1 MSFLHENE
9 SEHIA
14 ARITNEGR
22 QKIAEGN
29 FNVEYFQIGD
39 SEFDY
44 NFDAYNGITGTTNPS
59 QKVYTP
65 LDKDSI
71 VKYPYKVSQSSIT
84 GTTYGTPVQ
93 VSQIET
99 IRNEM
104 GAAGFVSKYIEYDD
118 ILCTGSTI
126 ECTYTQVPISAIS
139 GTTTL
144 YITGGTFSDC
154 EYITI
159 AFTTLTGTDPSHP
172 IISGQSASLIY
183 KVTNY
188 TSGATVNTL
197 TLDRSMPNMAS
208 ICAGGFA
215 TVICNKCNPF
225 FTGPYDTDLTCLPNT
240 QNPED
245 QQDSWTMNIVWSTE
259 PAGMDVFGGV
269 SDDRDEETSG
279 YTSNVFVSIK
289 EFLGYGS
296 SSGQTTNTGT
306 TITNTFGDVIIVTPE
321 EQHSLAILH
330 YSELNSEREP
340 EKFFKY
346 EDYISTNNSEVD
358 ALLYDE
364 EGDPI
369 TDLEYFEIY
378 IPFLYYERNTGTTIG
393 ARFFMGD
400 TDYYINSSAIDTKL
414 NKLKY
419 RYLIDEQNV
428 KVGKIFYNHK
438 TIVFDDQEIVAT
450 LDYKSNRKYTLPIP
464 RVAQVPVDTKCGV
477 DGNPLEPLMSGTTG
491 QTVFVTYMFQY
502 TGDTALN
509 GLHCNHYSKI
519 TGTTLNAD
527 VSLKFSDDSF
537 QFMRTVNCGNKTGY
551 TANKMF
557 VLAQLVD
564 TGDQPLPN
572 LWRKIDVTSDIP
584 GHTLGSLIDPDKLR
598 GTRFVITNDDYE
610 NASLYD
616 IEDYLGNFPDNP
628 IGSGAYEMTTPQ
640 FGDKQPFPGSIKL
653 VRASDLAVMRF
664 LVNLPSGTF
673 ESTQNPTY
681 VSGKQKK
688 ITEIALLNANKDVI
702 VIGKTPKPINRT
714 GTQVF
719 AVKIDL

>member
-9 SEHIA
+9 SEHVA
-14 ARITNEGR
+14 SRITNEGR

-29 FNVEYFQIGD
+29 FNIEYFQIGD

-59 QKVYTP
+59 QKVFTP

-71 VKYPYKVSQSSIT
+71 VKYPYKISQSTIT
-84 GTTYGTPVQ
+84 GTTFGTPVQ

-104 GAAGFVSKYIEYDD
+104 GAAGFVSKYIEYDAD
-118 ILCTGSTI
+118 ICTGSTI
-126 ECTYTQVPISAIS
+126 ECTNTVVPISAIS

-144 YITGGTFSDC
+144 YLTGGTFSNC
-154 EYITI
+154 EFITI
-159 AFTTLTGTDPSHP
+159 AFTQLVGVDAV
-172 IISGQSASLIY
+172 ISGSSTSLIY
-183 KVTNY
+183 KVTNF
-188 TSGATVNTL
+188 TSGTTINTL

-225 FTGPYDTDLTCLPNT
+225 FSGPYDTDLTCIPNT

-245 QQDSWTMNIVWSTE
+245 QQDPWTLNIVWSTE

-279 YTSNVFVSIK
+279 YTSNIFVSTK

-330 YSELNSEREP
+330 YAELNSEREP

-358 ALLYDE
+358 ALLYNEDDE
-364 EGDPI
+364 PI
-369 TDLEYFEIY
+369 TDLEYFEVY
-378 IPFLYYERNTGTTIG
+378 IPFLYYERNTGSTIG
-393 ARFFMGD
+393 ARFFMGT
-400 TDYYINSSAIDTKL
+400 TDYYINSKAIDTKL
-414 NKLKY
+414 NKIKY

-428 KVGKIFYNHK
+428 KVGKVFYNHK
-438 TIVFDDQEIVAT
+438 VIVFDDQEIVAT

-491 QTVFVTYMFQY
+491 QTVFVTYMLQY

-527 VSLKFSDDSF
+527 ISFRFSDDSF
-537 QFMRTVNCGNKTGY
+537 QFMRTTNCGNKTGY
-551 TANKMF
+551 TANKLF
-557 VLAQLVD
+557 ALVQRVD

-572 LWRKIDVTSDIP
+572 LWRIIDVTSEIP
-584 GHTLGSLIDPDKLR
+584 GHTTGLINPTNLR
-598 GTRFVITNDDYE
+598 GSRFVITNDDYD

-616 IEDYLGNFPDNP
+616 IETYLGNFPDNP

-681 VSGKQKK
+681 VTGKQKK
-688 ITEIALLNANKDVI
+688 ITEIALLNGNKDVL
-702 VIGKTPKPINRT
+702 VIGKMPKPINRT

>member
-59 QKVYTP
+59 QKVFTP

-104 GAAGFVSKYIEYDD
+104 GPAGFVSKYIAYDED
-118 ILCTGSTI
+118 ICTGSTI

-144 YITGGTFSDC
+144 YLTGGTFSDC
-154 EYITI
+154 EFITI
-159 AFTTLTGTDPSHP
+159 AFTQLVGVDAV
-172 IISGQSASLIY
+172 ISGSSTSLIY
-183 KVTNY
+183 KVLSY
-188 TSGATVNTL
+188 TSGVTVNTL
-197 TLDRSMPNMAS
+197 TLDRNMPNMAS
-208 ICAGGFA
+208 ICSGGFA

-225 FTGPYDTDLTCLPNT
+225 FSGPYDTDLTCLPNT

-245 QQDSWTMNIVWSTE
+245 QQDPWTLNIVWSTE
-259 PAGMDVFGGV
+259 PAGMNVPTNA
-269 SDDRDEETSG
+269 DEEISG

-296 SSGQTTNTGT
+296 SSGQTSNTGT
-306 TITNTFGDVIIVTPE
+306 TITNTFGDVVIVTPE

-346 EDYISTNNSEVD
+346 EDYISTNDSVVD

-364 EGDPI
+364 DNEEV
-369 TDLEYFEIY
+369 TDRQYFEIY
-378 IPFLYYERNTGTTIG
+378 IPFLYYERNTGSTIG
-393 ARFFMGD
+393 ARFFMGT
-400 TDYYINSSAIDTKL
+400 TDYYINSTAIDTKL

-419 RYLIDEQNV
+419 RYLTDEQNV

-438 TIVFDDQEIVAT
+438 TIVFDDQEIVAI

-491 QTVFVTYMFQY
+491 QTVFVTYMLQY

-527 VSLKFSDDSF
+527 ISLKFSDDSF
-537 QFMRTVNCGNKTGY
+537 QFMRTTNCGNKTGY
-551 TANKMF
+551 TANKIF

-564 TGDQPLPN
+564 TGDQPSPN
-572 LWRKIDVTSDIP
+572 FWKKIDVTSDIP
-584 GHTLGSLIDPDKLR
+584 VSGFTSGFIDPDYLR
-598 GTRFVITNDDYE
+598 GLRFVITNTEY
-610 NASLYD
+610 NSAPLYD

-628 IGSGAYEMTTPQ
+628 TIDHPIYSGSSYLMTTPQ

-688 ITEIALLNANKDVI
+688 ITACLQLGPKDLW
-702 VIGKTPKPINRT
+702 KMP
-714 GTQVF
+714 
-719 AVKIDL
+719 

>member
-29 FNVEYFQIGD
+29 FNIEYFQIGD

-44 NFDAYNGITGTTNPS
+44 EFDMFNGITGTTNPS
-59 QKVYTP
+59 QKVFTP

-71 VKYPYKVSQSSIT
+71 VKYPYKVSQSTVT
-84 GTTYGTPVQ
+84 GTNFGTPVQ

-118 ILCTGSTI
+118 VLCTGSTI
-126 ECTYTQVPISAIS
+126 ECTHTQVPISAIS

-154 EYITI
+154 EFITI
-159 AFTTLTGTDPSHP
+159 AFTQLIGADAV
-172 IISGQSASLIY
+172 ISGSSSSLIY
-183 KVTNY
+183 KVTNFQ
-188 TSGATVNTL
+188 SGTTVSTL
-197 TLDRSMPNMAS
+197 TLDRNMPNMAS
-208 ICAGGFA
+208 ICSGGFA

-225 FTGPYDTDLTCLPNT
+225 FTGPYDVDLTCLPNT

-245 QQDSWTMNIVWSTE
+245 QQDPWTLNVVWSTE
-259 PAGMDVFGGV
+259 PAGMDVYAGAP
-269 SDDRDEETSG
+269 DDRDEELSG
-279 YTSNVFVSIK
+279 YTGNLFVSTK
-289 EFLGYGS
+289 EFLGYNS

-330 YSELNSEREP
+330 YAELNSEREP

-346 EDYISTNNSEVD
+346 EDYISTNNSTVD
-358 ALLYDE
+358 ALLYDVDDE
-364 EGDPI
+364 PI
-369 TDLEYFEIY
+369 TDLQYFEIY
-378 IPFLYYERNTGTTIG
+378 IPFLYYERNTGSTIG

-400 TDYYINSSAIDTKL
+400 TDYYINSTAMDTKL
-414 NKLKY
+414 NKIKY

-438 TIVFDDQEIVAT
+438 IIVFDDQEIVAT

-491 QTVFVTYMFQY
+491 QTVFVTYMFEN
-502 TGDTALN
+502 TLDLALN

-527 VSLKFSDDSF
+527 ISLKFSDSSF
-537 QFMRTVNCGNKTGY
+537 QFMRTTNCGNKTGY
-551 TANKMF
+551 TANKMYAL
-557 VLAQLVD
+557 VQLVD
-564 TGDQPLPN
+564 TGDQPQPN
-572 LWRKIDVTSDIP
+572 LWRKIDITSDIP
-584 GHTLGSLIDPDKLR
+584 GHTVGTLINPTNLR

-610 NASLYD
+610 NATLYD
-616 IEDYLGNFPDNP
+616 LETYLGNFPDNP

-640 FGDKQPFPGSIKL
+640 FGDEQPFPGSIKL

-673 ESTQNPTY
+673 DTTQNPSYTT
-681 VSGKQKK
+681 GKQKK
-688 ITEIALLNANKDVI
+688 ITEVALLNENKDVL
-702 VIGKTPKPINRT
+702 VIGKMPKPINRT

>member
-29 FNVEYFQIGD
+29 FNIEYFQIGD

-59 QKVYTP
+59 QKVFTP

-104 GAAGFVSKYIEYDD
+104 GAAGFVSKYIAYDD
-118 ILCTGSTI
+118 DACTGTTI
-126 ECTYTQVPISAIS
+126 ECTNTVVPISSIS

-144 YITGGTFSDC
+144 YITGGTFSNC
-154 EYITI
+154 EFITI
-159 AFTTLTGTDPSHP
+159 AFTQLVGLDAV
-172 IISGQSASLIY
+172 ISGSSSSLIY
-183 KVTNY
+183 KVTNF
-188 TSGATVNTL
+188 TSGTTVSTL
-197 TLDRSMPNMAS
+197 TLDRNMPNMAS
-208 ICAGGFA
+208 VCSGGVA

-225 FTGPYDTDLTCLPNT
+225 FPGPYDTDLTCMPNT

-245 QQDSWTMNIVWSTE
+245 QQDPWTLNIVWSTE

-279 YTSNVFVSIK
+279 YTSNIFVSTK

-330 YSELNSEREP
+330 YAELNSEREP

-358 ALLYDE
+358 ALLYNEDDE
-364 EGDPI
+364 PI
-369 TDLEYFEIY
+369 TDLEYFEVY
-378 IPFLYYERNTGTTIG
+378 IPFLYYERNTGSTVG
-393 ARFFMGD
+393 ARFFMGT
-400 TDYYINSSAIDTKL
+400 TDYYINSKAIDTKL
-414 NKLKY
+414 NKIKY

-428 KVGKIFYNHK
+428 KVGKVFYNHK
-438 TIVFDDQEIVAT
+438 VIVFDDQEIVAT

-491 QTVFVTYMFQY
+491 QTVFVTYMLQY

-509 GLHCNHYSKI
+509 GLHCNYYSKI

-527 VSLKFSDDSF
+527 ISFKFSDDSF
-537 QFMRTVNCGNKTGY
+537 QFMRTTNCGNKSGY
-551 TANKMF
+551 TANKLF
-557 VLAQLVD
+557 ALVQRVD

-572 LWRKIDVTSDIP
+572 LWRKIDITTDIP
-584 GHTLGSLIDPDKLR
+584 THTLGSLIDPVDLR
-598 GTRFVITNDDYE
+598 GTRFVITNDDYD
-610 NASLYD
+610 NATLYD
-616 IEDYLGNFPDNP
+616 LEDYLGNFPDNP

-688 ITEIALLNANKDVI
+688 ITEIALLNSNKDVL
-702 VIGKTPKPINRT
+702 VIGKMPKPINRT

>member
-44 NFDAYNGITGTTNPS
+44 NFDAYNGISETTNPS
-59 QKVYTP
+59 QKVFTP

-104 GAAGFVSKYIEYDD
+104 GPAGFVSKHIAYDED
-118 ILCTGSTI
+118 ICTGSTI

-144 YITGGTFSDC
+144 YLTGGTFSDC
-154 EYITI
+154 EFITI
-159 AFTTLTGTDPSHP
+159 AFTQLVGVDAV
-172 IISGQSASLIY
+172 ISGSSTSLIY
-183 KVTNY
+183 KVLSY
-188 TSGATVNTL
+188 TSGVTVNTL
-197 TLDRSMPNMAS
+197 TLDRNMPNMAS
-208 ICAGGFA
+208 ICSGRFA

-225 FTGPYDTDLTCLPNT
+225 FSGPYDTDLTCLPNT

-245 QQDSWTMNIVWSTE
+245 QQDPWTLNIVWSTE
-259 PAGMDVFGGV
+259 PAGMNVPTNA
-269 SDDRDEETSG
+269 DEEISG

-296 SSGQTTNTGT
+296 SSGQTSNTGT
-306 TITNTFGDVIIVTPE
+306 TITNTFGDVVIVTPE

-346 EDYISTNNSEVD
+346 EDYISTNDSVVD

-364 EGDPI
+364 DNEEV
-369 TDLEYFEIY
+369 TDRQYFEIY
-378 IPFLYYERNTGTTIG
+378 IPFLYYERNTGSTIG
-393 ARFFMGD
+393 ARFFMGT
-400 TDYYINSSAIDTKL
+400 TDYYINSTAIDTKL

-419 RYLIDEQNV
+419 RYLTDEQNV
-428 KVGKIFYNHK
+428 KVGKVFYNHK

-491 QTVFVTYMFQY
+491 QTVFVTYMLQY
-502 TGDTALN
+502 TGDTGMN

-527 VSLKFSDDSF
+527 VSIKFSDDSF
-537 QFMRTVNCGNKTGY
+537 QFMRATHCGNKTGY
-551 TANKMF
+551 TANKLF
-557 VLAQLVD
+557 VLVQRVD

-572 LWRKIDVTSDIP
+572 LWRKIDITSDIP
-584 GHTLGSLIDPDKLR
+584 THTLGSLIDPADLR
-598 GTRFVITNDDYE
+598 GTRFVITNDDYDS
-610 NASLYD
+610 ATLYD
-616 IEDYLGNFPDNP
+616 VEDYLGNFPDNP
-628 IGSGAYEMTTPQ
+628 DVIGPYSGSSYLMTTPQ